1 MSPIISQ
8 NTNHLSFVQAGAESD
23 NKNEDEK
30 TPFHMAAER
39 GHVEVVEFILNN
51 DKNAKNDCDED
62 DNTALHL
69 AASNKMTRTVETL
82 LEYGSDVRKR
92 NNKDWTPLD
101 CAAAAGSY
109 KCVLKI
115 LEAGSDLDPMD
126 KKQTTPLH
134 LTAIHGHATVTRLL
148 MDWGAKIEIENT
160 DGKNA
165 LELAIEHGHKA
176 VAEVILGSKDWR
188 KAMVSSSIGTNEWL
202 DTPLRML
209 IRKFPSLAVK
219 VLDNCITKES
229 VGKVDENNNSTGHH
243 NGGGKVEYKFDY
255 TFLEDT
261 YNYKRH
267 VLKKDL
273 TTDAENSKEEKDKI
287 RFEWDLNSNKPYSKS
302 ALVIQNNHPLQLMC
316 KQQQKTLMKHPLCL
330 ALLRHK
336 WNRFQFLFWFYVI
349 FYFVYLGLITT
360 FVMMDLDL
368 LSSDNRTT
376 LNALRWP
383 IFIYIC
389 VGLVLELFDL
399 YRVMS
404 SLISHV
410 HTSLQANSIDEAFL
424 L

>member
-1 MSPIISQ
+1 
-8 NTNHLSFVQAGAESD
+8 
-23 NKNEDEK
+23 
-30 TPFHMAAER
+30 MAAER
-39 GHVEVVEFILNN
+39 GHVEVVEFILDV

-69 AASNKMTRTVETL
+69 AASNKMTDTVKTL
-82 LEYGSDVRKR
+82 LEHGSDVRKK

-109 KCVLKI
+109 KCVLAI
-115 LEAGSDLDPMD
+115 LQAGSDLDPMD
-126 KKQTTPLH
+126 KKKTTPLH
-134 LTAIHGHATVTRLL
+134 LTAINGHASVTRLL
-148 MDWGAKIEIENT
+148 IESGAKIEIENT

-176 VAEVILGSKDWR
+176 VAEVILASPHWR
-188 KAMVSSSIGTNEWL
+188 RAMVSSSIGTNEWL

-229 VGKVDENNNSTGHH
+229 VGKVDENNNNTSHR
-243 NGGGKVEYKFDY
+243 NGDGKVEYKFDY

-261 YNYKRH
+261 YNYKRD
-267 VLKKDL
+267 VLKKEVDL
-273 TTDAENSKEEKDKI
+273 TTSTDNSKYENDKI
-287 RFEWDLNSNKPYSKS
+287 RFVWDSTSTEPYSKS

-336 WNRFQFLFWFYVI
+336 WNRFQFLFWFYI
-349 FYFVYLGLITT
+349 LFYLVYLGLITT

-368 LSSDNRTT
+368 LSSDNRST
-376 LNALRWP
+376 LKALRWP

-399 YRVMS
+399 FRVMI
-404 SLISHV
+404 LGNHIYIHIYPFTIV
-410 HTSLQANSIDEAFL
+410 F
-424 L
+424 

>member
-1 MSPIISQ
+1 
-8 NTNHLSFVQAGAESD
+8 
-23 NKNEDEK
+23 
-30 TPFHMAAER
+30 
-39 GHVEVVEFILNN
+39 
-51 DKNAKNDCDED
+51 
-62 DNTALHL
+62 
-69 AASNKMTRTVETL
+69 MTTL
-82 LEYGSDVRKR
+82 LR
-92 NNKDWTPLD
+92 
-101 CAAAAGSY
+101 
-109 KCVLKI
+109 I

-134 LTAIHGHATVTRLL
+134 LTAIHGHATVTKLL

-165 LELAIEHGHKA
+165 LERAIEHGHKA

-229 VGKVDENNNSTGHH
+229 VGEVDENNNNSSSHDS
-243 NGGGKVEYKFDY
+243 GKVKYKFDY

-267 VLKKDL
+267 VLKKEVDL
-273 TTDAENSKEEKDKI
+273 TTFTDNSKEEKNIIK
-287 RFEWDLNSNKPYSKS
+287 FEWDSTSRKPYSKS

-316 KQQQKTLMKHPLCL
+316 RQQQKTLMKHPLCL

-336 WNRFQFLFWFYVI
+336 WNRFQFLFWFYII
-349 FYFVYLGLITT
+349 FYLVYLGLITT

-368 LSSDNRTT
+368 LSSHNRST

-389 VGLVLELFDL
+389 VGLVLELFDV
-399 YRVMS
+399 YRVMI
-404 SLISHV
+404 L
-410 HTSLQANSIDEAFL
+410 
-424 L
+424 